1 MKKALVISGGGSK
14 GAFAVGVYKHL
25 VSNYDLDFDVLVG
38 TSTGSLIVP
47 LAALGKIDL
56 LEELYT
62 TQKTENIVIKDNIG
76 NRLDK
81 DAIFEVTPLWETIKR
96 FYTDA
101 FYDELMNSGKEIF
114 LNTTC
119 LQTEELVVFTNA
131 ANPIPSKY
139 YEIRKLINAEHF
151 RRAVLASACQPVFMT
166 PVKVNKQVPGEA
178 HPDHQFVDGG
188 VREYAG
194 VQMAID
200 YDAKEIF
207 TILLSSSDKAAED
220 VPLFKTLFP
229 ILEQTISIFTADV
242 GKNDLVIPLLYN
254 EAITYIDAV
263 KKKMK
268 REGVSQDDIN
278 KYFFIRGRENPFED
292 KVPLKIHIIRPK
304 KPLGGGAGGLIFDPE
319 EMKGMLATGE
329 MQAENYIAG
338 LPQGDVDWA

>member
-25 VSNYDLDFDVLVG
+25 ISAYALDFDVLVG

-56 LEELYT
+56 LEKLYT

-76 NRLDK
+76 NRLNK
-81 DAIFEVTPLWETIKR
+81 DAIFEVTPLWETIKK
-96 FYTDA
+96 FYTDD
-101 FYDELMNSGKEIF
+101 FYDELMDSGKEIF

-119 LQTEELVVFTNA
+119 LQTEELVVFTNV
-131 ANPIPSKY
+131 ANPSPSKY
-139 YEIRKLINAEHF
+139 YEIRTLVNAEHF

-166 PVKVNKQVPGEA
+166 PVKVNKQVPGEP

-207 TILLSSSDKAAED
+207 TILLSSSDKSAEA
-220 VPLFKTLFP
+220 PLFTTLFP
-229 ILEQTISIFTADV
+229 ILEKTISIFTADV
-242 GKNDLVIPLLYN
+242 SKNDLVIPQLYN

-268 REGVSQDDIN
+268 REGVSAEDIA

-304 KPLGGGAGGLIFDPE
+304 NPLGGGAGGLIFDPT

-329 MQAENYIAG
+329 MQAENYVAG
-338 LPQGDVDWA
+338 LSPGDVDWA

>member
-25 VSNYDLDFDVLVG
+25 VENFALDFDVLVG
-38 TSTGSLIVP
+38 TSTGALIVP
-47 LAALGKIDL
+47 LAALGKTDL

-76 NRLDK
+76 NRLNK
-81 DAIFEVTPLWETIKR
+81 DAIFEVTPLWDTINKY
-96 FYTDA
+96 YTDA
-101 FYDELMNSGKEIF
+101 FYEELIESGKEIF

-119 LQTEELVVFTNA
+119 LQTEELVVFTTVQE
-131 ANPIPSKY
+131 PIPSKY
-139 YEIRKLINAEHF
+139 YEVRRLVNAEHF

-166 PVKVNKQVPGEA
+166 PVKVNKQVPGEPF
-178 HPDHQFVDGG
+178 PDHQFVDGG

-200 YDAKEIF
+200 NDAKEIF
-207 TILLSSSDKAAED
+207 TILLASDQPAEA
-220 VPLFKTLFP
+220 PEFKTLFP

-242 GKNDLVIPLLYN
+242 SKNDLVIPFLYN

-268 REGVSQDDIN
+268 RAGVSNEDIEN
-278 KYFFIRGRENPFED
+278 YFHIRGRENPFED
-292 KVPLKIHIIRPK
+292 KIPLKIHIIKPS
-304 KPLGGGAGGLIFDPE
+304 KPLGGGAGGLIFDPA
-319 EMKGMLATGE
+319 EMKGMLAIGE
-329 MQAENYIAG
+329 RQAQNYIASLSPG
-338 LPQGDVDWA
+338 EVDWA

>member
-25 VSNYDLDFDVLVG
+25 VGHYDLDFDVLVG
-38 TSTGSLIVP
+38 TSTGALIVP
-47 LAALGKIDL
+47 LAALGKLEL
-56 LEELYT
+56 LEKLYT

-76 NRLDK
+76 NRLNK
-81 DAIFEVTPLWETIKR
+81 DAIFEVTPLWETIKQYYTND
-96 FYTDA
+96 FYQ
-101 FYDELMNSGKEIF
+101 ELLDSGKEIF

-119 LQTEELVVFTNA
+119 LQTEELVVFTTVQD
-131 ANPIPSKY
+131 PVPSKY
-139 YEIRKLINAEHF
+139 YQIRRLVDAEHF

-166 PVKVNKQVPGEA
+166 PVKVNKQVPGEP

-200 YDAKEIF
+200 NDAREIF
-207 TILLSSSDKAAED
+207 TVLLASDKPAD
-220 VPLFKTLFP
+220 VPELKTLFP

-242 GKNDLVIPLLYN
+242 SKNDLVIPLLYN

-263 KKKMK
+263 KRKMK
-268 REGVSQDDIN
+268 REGVSAEDIE

-292 KVPLKIHIIRPK
+292 KIPLKIHIIKPS
-304 KPLGGGAGGLIFDPE
+304 KPLGGGAGGLVFDPA
-319 EMKGMLATGE
+319 EMKGMMAVGQL
-329 MQAENYIAG
+329 QAENYIAS
-338 LPQGDVDWA
+338 LSPGDVDWA

>member
-14 GAFAVGVYKHL
+14 GAFAVGVYKYL
-25 VSNYDLDFDVLVG
+25 VSAYDLDFDVLIG

-56 LEELYT
+56 LEKLYT

-76 NRLDK
+76 NRLNK
-81 DAIFEVTPLWETIKR
+81 DAIFEVTPLWETIKKY
-96 FYTDA
+96 YTDD
-101 FYDELMNSGKEIF
+101 FYNELMDSGKEIF

-131 ANPIPSKY
+131 VNPIPSKY
-139 YEIRKLINAEHF
+139 YEIRKLVNAEHF

-166 PVKVNKQVPGEA
+166 PVKVNKQVPGER

-200 YDAKEIF
+200 NDAKEIF
-207 TILLSSSDKAAED
+207 TILLSSDKAGDAPE
-220 VPLFKTLFP
+220 FKTLFP
-229 ILEQTISIFTADV
+229 ILEQTISIFTTDV
-242 GKNDLVIPLLYN
+242 GKNDLIIPLLYN
-254 EAITYIDAV
+254 EALTYIDAV
-263 KKKMK
+263 KRKMK
-268 REGVSQDDIN
+268 REGVSADDIK

-304 KPLGGGAGGLIFDPE
+304 KPLGGGAGGLIFDPV

-329 MQAENYIAG
+329 MQAENYVAS
-338 LPQGDVDWA
+338 LSPGDVDWA

>member
-25 VSNYDLDFDVLVG
+25 VSFYDLDFDVLIG

-56 LEELYT
+56 LEKLYT
-62 TQKTENIVIKDNIG
+62 TQKTEDIVIKDNIG
-76 NRLDK
+76 NRLNK
-81 DAIFEVTPLWETIKR
+81 DAIFEVTPLWETIKKY
-96 FYTDA
+96 YTDD
-101 FYDELMNSGKEIF
+101 FYNELMDSGKEIF

-131 ANPIPSKY
+131 ANPVASKY
-139 YEIRKLINAEHF
+139 YEIRKLVNAEHF

-166 PVKVNKQVPGEA
+166 PVKVNKQVPGEL

-200 YDAKEIF
+200 NDAKEIF
-207 TILLSSSDKAAED
+207 TILLSSDKAGDAPE
-220 VPLFKTLFP
+220 FKTLFP
-229 ILEQTISIFTADV
+229 ILEQTISIFTTDV
-242 GKNDLVIPLLYN
+242 GKNDLIIPLLYN
-254 EAITYIDAV
+254 EALTYIDAV
-263 KKKMK
+263 KRKMK
-268 REGVSQDDIN
+268 REGVSADDIK

-304 KPLGGGAGGLIFDPE
+304 KPLGGGAGGLIFDPV

-329 MQAENYIAG
+329 MQAENYVAS
-338 LPQGDVDWA
+338 LSPGDVDWA